1 MGFLIGF
8 FLRSGIHSRRT
19 VWMTVLAL
27 MPVFCGL
34 GLWLAK
40 PLLEEQGV
48 VLSALFPQVSFF
60 LFLHF
65 LLPILSVFI
74 GTAIVADEVED
85 RTLPYLL
92 VRPVPR
98 RIIVLAK
105 TLAGCITVGL
115 ILFVSLGLTY
125 TVMVLDGGVSGW
137 ISSVPKLLRS
147 GGVLLLGLMVYV
159 PLFGFLGG
167 TIKRPVLAGLLFAFG
182 WENTVAFFPGNV
194 KLFTVIHYLHVLFP
208 SLQQTRAGDIKSQLF
223 RIVLPARQISPAS
236 AVLVLLLMFA
246 VFIGLL
252 AVLLYIKEYRLEQG

>member
-8 FLRSGIHSRRT
+8 FLRNGIHSRRT
-19 VWMTVLAL
+19 IWMTILAL
-27 MPVFCGL
+27 VPVGCGL
-34 GLWLAK
+34 VLWLAK
-40 PLLEEQGV
+40 PFLSREGV
-48 VLSALFPQVSFF
+48 ALFTLFPQMSFF

-65 LLPILSVFI
+65 LLPLLAVFI

-98 RIIVLAK
+98 RTIVLAK

-125 TVMVLDGGVSGW
+125 SVMVLDGGVSGW
-137 ISSVPKLLRS
+137 ISNVPRLLRS
-147 GGVLLLGLMVYV
+147 GGVLLLGLLVYV

-223 RIVLPARQISPAS
+223 NIVLPAEQISVVTS
-236 AVLVLLLMFA
+236 VIVLLGMSA
-246 VFIGLL
+246 VFIGLM
-252 AVLLYIKEYRLEQG
+252 VSLLYIKEYRLEQG